1 MEDIETN
8 DIGQSLVDEF
18 VDDNAIEWEL
28 KTRISREWRTI
39 QEIVCILLLVGIVSI
54 NPDE

>member
-18 VDDNAIEWEL
+18 VDDNAI
-28 KTRISREWRTI
+28 
-39 QEIVCILLLVGIVSI
+39 
-54 NPDE
+54 DESFVY

>member
-18 VDDNAIEWEL
+18 VSMIMLL
-28 KTRISREWRTI
+28 KLKKNSLRT
-39 QEIVCILLLVGIVSI
+39 
-54 NPDE
+54 

>member
-18 VDDNAIEWEL
+18 VDDNVLL
-28 KTRISREWRTI
+28 KLKKNSLRT
-39 QEIVCILLLVGIVSI
+39 
-54 NPDE
+54 

>member
-18 VDDNAIEWEL
+18 VDDMLL
-28 KTRISREWRTI
+28 KLKKNSLRT
-39 QEIVCILLLVGIVSI
+39 
-54 NPDE
+54 